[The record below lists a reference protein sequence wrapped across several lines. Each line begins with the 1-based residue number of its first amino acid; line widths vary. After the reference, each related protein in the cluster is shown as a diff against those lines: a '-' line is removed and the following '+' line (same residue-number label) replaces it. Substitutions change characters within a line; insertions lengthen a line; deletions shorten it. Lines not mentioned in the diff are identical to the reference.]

1 MKRVTLLILTLLLLI
16 TGATLTSCSDGYSL
30 DNYIVVVG
38 TVVTT
43 DNSSYY
49 IIEDDGSKLWV
60 AATMDYYRPVNG
72 KRVIANVTLLSDK
85 QGEFDHY
92 IRVNSISHI
101 LTKETLELT
110 EANKDSIGNDRVKVL
125 DIWYGGGYLNFIFGA
140 NVGGYANHF
149 INLVENTIVTPPND
163 GKIHLEFRHNA
174 NKDPEH
180 RAQQFIVSFNIDKF
194 LNDGEGGTK
203 TFVIKANTFGE
214 GEKEFTIEIN
224 PTKTK
229 VDLNNEEI
237 FMASNE
243 WE

>member
-1 MKRVTLLILTLLLLI
+1 MKRVTQLILASILFI
-16 TGATLTSCSDGYSL
+16 SGMTLTSCSDGYSL

-49 IIEDDGSKLWV
+49 IEEDDGTKLWV
-60 AATMDYYRPVNG
+60 AATMDYYHPQNG

-85 QGEFDHY
+85 KGEFDHY

-101 LTKETLELT
+101 LTKETIQLT
-110 EANKDSIGNDRVKVL
+110 EANQDSIGNDRVKVL

-149 INLVENTIVTPPND
+149 INLVENTLVTPPND
-163 GKIHLEFRHNA
+163 GKVHLEFRHNA
-174 NKDPEH
+174 NEDPEY

-194 LNDGEGGTK
+194 LNEGEGGVK

-229 VDLNNEEI
+229 VDLGNEEI
-237 FMASNE
+237 FVASNE